1 MTWTICNNKHSFL
14 ATRNTPSLN
23 PSKYPSL
30 FNFSSTILYHWP
42 YVLIIGHSFSPA
54 KCVFSLNTW
63 ATVITLSTTESCST
77 SSYTSIIPNLTDL
90 VNWLNSFSFYF
101 SFFLFVLIP
110 SLIFHEA
117 LLIQRFGRLADEE
130 TVENIFYENLL
141 VKQWHFA
148 GISLQ
153 NWEKD
158 WNFSGNPVF
167 PPKPNEYK
175 SIAQFKYK
183 LFNLKFPLI
192 HDLILCHNKQRK
204 CLMITRVR
212 CQWNGSRYTSRPSVI
227 STIISVTNT
236 LFLFLSL
243 S

>member
-90 VNWLNSFSFYF
+90 VNWLNSFSFYL
-101 SFFLFVLIP
+101 SFFLSFCPNSFIDFPRSSANSEVWSFSRRRDSGKYFLWEPLGKTVALRRYFSAELRERLI
-110 SLIFHEA
+110 LF
-117 LLIQRFGRLADEE
+117 
-130 TVENIFYENLL
+130 
-141 VKQWHFA
+141 
-148 GISLQ
+148 GISGVSA
-153 NWEKD
+153 E
-158 WNFSGNPVF
+158 
-167 PPKPNEYK
+167 
-175 SIAQFKYK
+175 
-183 LFNLKFPLI
+183 
-192 HDLILCHNKQRK
+192 
-204 CLMITRVR
+204 T
-212 CQWNGSRYTSRPSVI
+212 QWIQIN
-227 STIISVTNT
+227 STI
-236 LFLFLSL
+236 
-243 S
+243 